1 MGRPGRRSRCL
12 RGQNNPRLAKVGLS
26 PDRWLR
32 WSIMSASLLP
42 ACSEVRAGVVGVVG
56 MGCHGLA
63 SARAGVSRNMWG
75 IRGW

>member
-1 MGRPGRRSRCL
+1 L
-12 RGQNNPRLAKVGLS
+12 RDQNNPRLAKVGLS

-32 WSIMSASLLP
+32 WSIMSP
-42 ACSEVRAGVVGVVG
+42 DCSGARAGVVG